1 MPALCEHDWTA
12 WDDVGRDRYRRAC
25 LACGVFQQRFTQPDS
40 FRPMGIAGPTG
51 ILAEWSR

>member
-1 MPALCEHDWTA
+1 MPAPCEHDWTA

-40 FRPMGIAGPTG
+40 FRPMGVTGPTG